1 MVTKGFKITEWN
13 FSYSK
18 SKRILKSAHSGN
30 MMTNQPKIEC
40 CWSSQRL
47 NVITDCLR
55 RGETWL
61 RARGSKRII
70 KRERRRKA
78 FSFSAFRTF
87 HPSQSRSRSQAGMMI
102 DIDTTNLPHYL
113 NQTNSDWDFELWYQ
127 AAEPD
132 LNHHYFVACGIWLAI
147 NLIISSP
154 LNGTILYTFITNK
167 FVTIDYP
174 IYFSFS

>member
-1 MVTKGFKITEWN
+1 
-13 FSYSK
+13 
-18 SKRILKSAHSGN
+18 
-30 MMTNQPKIEC
+30 
-40 CWSSQRL
+40 
-47 NVITDCLR
+47 
-55 RGETWL
+55 
-61 RARGSKRII
+61 
-70 KRERRRKA
+70 
-78 FSFSAFRTF
+78 
-87 HPSQSRSRSQAGMMI
+87 MMI

-167 FVTIDYP
+167 FVTIDYRLP
-174 IYFSFS
+174 NLFLLFP

>member
-1 MVTKGFKITEWN
+1 
-13 FSYSK
+13 
-18 SKRILKSAHSGN
+18 
-30 MMTNQPKIEC
+30 
-40 CWSSQRL
+40 
-47 NVITDCLR
+47 
-55 RGETWL
+55 
-61 RARGSKRII
+61 
-70 KRERRRKA
+70 
-78 FSFSAFRTF
+78 
-87 HPSQSRSRSQAGMMI
+87 MMI

-174 IYFSFS
+174 IYFSFSVTFSFPYSYELHSITSSSI